1 MEYQKVQYNK
11 PMLHNTTNQPSSRV
25 GKNYNDCG
33 TWNTNSQIEF
43 KTIILK

>member
-1 MEYQKVQYNK
+1 
-11 PMLHNTTNQPSSRV
+11 MLHNTTNQPSSCV
-25 GKNYNDCG
+25 GKLGQINYNARR

>member
-25 GKNYNDCG
+25 GKLGRN
-33 TWNTNSQIEF
+33 
-43 KTIILK
+43 KL